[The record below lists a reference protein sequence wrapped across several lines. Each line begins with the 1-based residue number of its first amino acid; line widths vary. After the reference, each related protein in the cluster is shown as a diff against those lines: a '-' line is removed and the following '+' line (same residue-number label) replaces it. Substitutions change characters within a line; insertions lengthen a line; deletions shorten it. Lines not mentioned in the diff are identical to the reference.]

1 MKWRNFLAWI
11 IEFAPAAIK
20 ELKKLDPLTARR
32 ILDFLQERIA
42 QLENPRATG
51 EALTG
56 NKLGDFWKY
65 RLGEWRVI
73 AKIEDAKVVILVL
86 RIGNRRHVYK

>member
-1 MKWRNFLAWI
+1 MKWRNCLAWT

-20 ELKKLDPLTARR
+20 ELKKLDPPAARR
-32 ILDFLQERIA
+32 ILNFLQERIA
-42 QLENPRATG
+42 QLENPRAIG

-65 RLGEWRVI
+65 CLGEWRII
-73 AKIEDAKVVILVL
+73 AKIEDKRL
-86 RIGNRRHVYK
+86 